1 MDVSYPCE
9 YLRFINDNDLTHHV
23 SSVGP
28 HAVLDSLDPAVR
40 ERHAVAAG
48 HHARLAG
55 LLLREVQALVISH
68 RVAVSSK

>member
-1 MDVSYPCE
+1 MSAPHVSKV
-9 YLRFINDNDLTHHV
+9 DNQLNYLTHHI
-23 SSVGP
+23 SGVGP

-68 RVAVSSK
+68 GVAVSSK

>member
-1 MDVSYPCE
+1 MTPHVRKVFNLIKCNPHP
-9 YLRFINDNDLTHHV
+9 DNDLTHHI
-23 SSVGP
+23 SGVGP

-55 LLLREVQALVISH
+55 LLLREV
-68 RVAVSSK
+68 